1 MKIYNLDKLIKISV
15 FGFTKNPFYYVL
27 QEKRNWRGKITQ
39 KAGVYDSIRGT
50 YLGETLPEHIEKTH
64 VIEGDEVLEKPH
76 VTLYFEGEIEET
88 IHFNDFNKAS
98 GYATVIR
105 ERIGFTKTLIF

>member
-15 FGFTKNPFYYVL
+15 FGLTKNPFYCVL
-27 QEKRNWRGKITQ
+27 QERRNWRGKITQ
-39 KAGVYDSIRGT
+39 KAGVYHSIRGT

-76 VTLYFEGEIEET
+76 VTLYFEGEIEDT
-88 IHFNDFNKAS
+88 IHFDNCIETYEYTGA
-98 GYATVIR
+98 IR
-105 ERIGFTKTLIF
+105 ERIGIEKTLIC